1 MMKVIIIGAT
11 GTIGQRLVQEGL
23 RRKYEVTAATRD
35 SSKID
40 QNTERLHGIRMD
52 VMDPASVEAAIAGHD
67 VVINAFGP
75 QFGQESDLPE
85 AARSIVE
92 GMKNAGVSRL
102 VVVGGAGSLE
112 VSPGVRLMDT
122 PDFPAEIKP
131 LALAHVEAYE
141 VYRHSD
147 LDWTYVSPASWI
159 EPGKRTGN
167 FRIGTTRLVTD
178 DDGAS
183 RISAEDYAAA
193 LFDEVEDPQFIH
205 DRFTVAY

>member
-1 MMKVIIIGAT
+1 MKVIIIGAT

-40 QNTERLHGIRMD
+40 STTERLHAIRMN
-52 VMDPASVEAAIAGHD
+52 VMEPASVEAAVAGHD
-67 VVINAFGP
+67 VVITAFGP
-75 QFGQESDLPE
+75 QFGQESELPE

-102 VVVGGAGSLE
+102 VIVGGAGSLE
-112 VSPGVRLMDT
+112 VEPGVRLMDT

-167 FRIGTTRLVTD
+167 FRIGTSRLITD

-193 LFDEVEDPQFIH
+193 LFDEVEDPQFVH